1 MNYDDIILSFNEM
14 FEACGEDE
22 QTESIKKE
30 SKPPKKESCLSEEK
44 AKKYFNYS
52 IAISIASVLI
62 CIITGISCYKIA
74 YKKGFKD
81 NQPYSPDGSPTVY
94 ITPSGT
100 KYHHKSCDYING
112 SKLTLSQKEAKEEG
126 YGPCSRCMP

>member
-1 MNYDDIILSFNEM
+1 MNCDDINLMAKELFG
-14 FEACGEDE
+14 AYDEDE
-22 QTESIKKE
+22 QIESLKKDLI
-30 SKPPKKESCLSEEK
+30 SSRKENQLLEEK
-44 AKKYFNYS
+44 AQKYFKYS
-52 IAISIASVLI
+52 IAISIVVVLL

-81 NQPYSPDGSPTVY
+81 NQPYSLDGSPTVY

-100 KYHHKSCDYING
+100 KYHHKYCDYING